1 MTEITLDKM
10 QLVGYL
16 VHVKFASIA
25 YFELFLSYELDDME
39 LNEVYNAKKLII
51 DNKKYKII
59 RVDSLNDFNE
69 TKLIIE
75 YEYK

>member
-1 MTEITLDKM
+1 MIEITLDKM
-10 QLVGYL
+10 QLVGFL
-16 VHVKFASIA
+16 NHVKYASLC
-25 YFELFLSYELDDME
+25 YFELFLNYELDDME
-39 LNEVYNAKKLII
+39 LNEIYRAKTLRI

-59 RVDSLNDFNE
+59 KVDSLNDFNE

>member
-1 MTEITLDKM
+1 MTEIMLDKV

-16 VHVKFASIA
+16 NHVKYASIC
-25 YFELFLSYELDDME
+25 YFELFLNYELDDME
-39 LNEVYNAKKLII
+39 LNEIYRAKKLII

-59 RVDSLNDFNE
+59 KIDSLNDFNE